1 MVCVFYKRKHR
12 RDGFLSVLSLVVH
25 PIVHVAASGRF
36 LPGQARRAAE
46 SIRVQ
51 HTMDSVLQ
59 TRASG
64 RVFFRNERQEGWL
77 EDLESTFRHFGRVTN
92 EIPFDNDRGFV
103 SRRAVATREV
113 TLTQI
118 SGLRSRAPATG
129 LRSASRTM
137 LPGRQPVARLAR
149 RQAPRPEQRFGCTR
163 PE

>member
-113 TLTQI
+113 TLTRDFWPSLEG
-118 SGLRSRAPATG
+118 SGHGPPLRLPDNVAREATG
-129 LRSASRTM
+129 GAVS
-137 LPGRQPVARLAR
+137 
-149 RQAPRPEQRFGCTR
+149 
-163 PE
+163 